1 MFLNF
6 DSLKQFKQM
15 KFYTVPILLSIP
27 LAFAQGQKDKQAVE
41 QLDALVVESSP
52 LNTKVNEFTQGVNI
66 LEKAE
71 LDKARGA
78 VKTKKRKTITDQVA
92 VARMKAAGRGRGSRR
107 KMPGLKFSAQPRKNI
122 RDLMPRHFKN
132 RLYP

>member
-1 MFLNF
+1 LAV
-6 DSLKQFKQM
+6 SLFQK
-15 KFYTVPILLSIP
+15 LSCYRIAKKHLP
-27 LAFAQGQKDKQAVE
+27 VF
-41 QLDALVVESSP
+41 
-52 LNTKVNEFTQGVNI
+52 I
-66 LEKAE
+66 
-71 LDKARGA
+71 
-78 VKTKKRKTITDQVA
+78 KTKKRKTITDQVA